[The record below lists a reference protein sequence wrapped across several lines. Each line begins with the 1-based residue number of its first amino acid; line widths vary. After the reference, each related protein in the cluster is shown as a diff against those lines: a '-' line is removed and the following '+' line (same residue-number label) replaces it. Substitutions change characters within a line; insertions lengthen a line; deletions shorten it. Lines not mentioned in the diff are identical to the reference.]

1 MILFC
6 ANKILRHTG
15 VLSAFN
21 VSIGDRIDKDC
32 YNVIFND
39 GSNVIVPEGVKINL
53 INDKTIEINKE
64 KDDCL
69 SGTRSKYRLK
79 KVIPEFLEKNKD
91 PYLIALCLCLPFKN
105 GQIQS
110 RKECL
115 LDLDK
120 IKNEYFRVETQQ
132 SFNDYYK
139 ISAEEGYPN
148 LLKLELKKIRNF
160 TKLKDRFIPD
170 EYLYSC
176 FQDRVDLIRGCM
188 DACGKFYKNETIFE
202 TSSKQLAKDF
212 AFLVRSIG
220 GFCKIRSRIS
230 KKEYFILSIS
240 FDTDFNP
247 FLTRSQIFSPSKNP
261 RIRSIAKIE
270 KAGFLPCLEIP
281 LESVILENLI
291 EIS

>member
-15 VLSAFN
+15 ILSAAD

-39 GSNVIVPEGVKINL
+39 GSNVILPEGVKINL
-53 INDKTIEINKE
+53 IDNKTIEINKE
-64 KDDCL
+64 IDKCA
-69 SGTRSKYRLK
+69 SGSRSKYRLK
-79 KVIPEFLEKNKD
+79 KVIPEFCPKNKD

-110 RKECL
+110 RKKCL

-120 IKNEYFRVETQQ
+120 IKGEYFRIE
-132 SFNDYYK
+132 SKPSCDNYYK
-139 ISAEEGYPN
+139 ICAEEGYPD
-148 LLKLELKKIRNF
+148 LLKLELKKIKNF

-176 FQDRVDLIRGCM
+176 YEDRVNLIRGCM
-188 DACGKFYKNETIFE
+188 DACGRFYKNETTFE

-212 AFLVRSIG
+212 AFLVKSVG
-220 GFCKIRSRIS
+220 GFCKIKSKIS

-247 FLTRSQIFSPSKNP
+247 FSTKGKIFHPSKNP

-281 LESVILENLI
+281 LESVILQNLI

>member
-15 VLSAFN
+15 VLSAADI
-21 VSIGDRIDKDC
+21 SIGDRIDKDC
-32 YNVIFND
+32 YNIIFND
-39 GSNVIVPEGVKINL
+39 GSNVILPEGVKINL
-53 INDKTIEINKE
+53 IDKKIIEINKE
-64 KDDCL
+64 RDDCV
-69 SGTRSKYRLK
+69 SGSRSKYKLK
-79 KVIPEFLEKNKD
+79 KVIPEFSEKNKD

-115 LDLDK
+115 IDLNK
-120 IKNEYFRVETQQ
+120 IKNNYFHIELKP
-132 SFNDYYK
+132 SCDNYYK

-148 LLKLELKKIRNF
+148 LLKLELKKINNF

-188 DACGKFYKNETIFE
+188 DACGRFYKNETTFE

-220 GFCKIRSRIS
+220 GFCKIRSKIS

-247 FLTRSQIFSPSKNP
+247 FLTKAKIFSPSKNP

-270 KAGFLPCLEIP
+270 KAGLLPCLETP
-281 LESVILENLI
+281 LESVILQNLI

>member
-6 ANKILRHTG
+6 ANKILRHSG
-15 VLSAFN
+15 ILSAAD

-32 YNVIFND
+32 YNVVFND
-39 GSNVIVPEGVKINL
+39 GSNVILPEGVKINL
-53 INDKTIEINKE
+53 LDKKVIEINKE
-64 KDDCL
+64 RNDCS
-69 SGTRSKYRLK
+69 SGSRSKYRLK
-79 KVIPEFLEKNKD
+79 KIIPEFCTKNKD

-105 GQIQS
+105 GRIQS
-110 RKECL
+110 RKKCL

-120 IKNEYFRVETQQ
+120 IKGEYFRIEPKA
-132 SFNDYYK
+132 SCDNYYK
-139 ISAEEGYPN
+139 ISAEEGYPD
-148 LLKLELKKIRNF
+148 LLKLELKKIKNF

-176 FQDRVDLIRGCM
+176 YEDRVNLIRGCM
-188 DACGKFYKNETIFE
+188 DACGRFYKNETTFE

-212 AFLVRSIG
+212 AFLVKSIG
-220 GFCKIRSRIS
+220 GFCKIKSKIS

-247 FLTRSQIFSPSKNP
+247 FLTKDIIFHPSKNP

-281 LESVILENLI
+281 LESVILQNLI

>member
-15 VLSAFN
+15 ILSAAD

-39 GSNVIVPEGVKINL
+39 GSNVILPEGVKINL
-53 INDKTIEINKE
+53 IDNKTIEINKE
-64 KDDCL
+64 IDNCV
-69 SGTRSKYRLK
+69 SGSRSKYRLK
-79 KVIPEFLEKNKD
+79 KVIPEFCPKNKD

-110 RKECL
+110 RKKCL

-120 IKNEYFRVETQQ
+120 IKGEYFRIEPKP
-132 SFNDYYK
+132 SCDNYYK
-139 ISAEEGYPN
+139 ICAEEGYPD
-148 LLKLELKKIRNF
+148 LLKLELKKIKNF

-176 FQDRVDLIRGCM
+176 YEDRVNLIRGCM
-188 DACGKFYKNETIFE
+188 DACGRFYKNETTFE

-212 AFLVRSIG
+212 AFLVKSVG
-220 GFCKIRSRIS
+220 GFCKIKSKIS

-247 FLTRSQIFSPSKNP
+247 FSTKVKIFHPSKNP

-281 LESVILENLI
+281 LESVILQNLI

>member
-6 ANKILRHTG
+6 ANKILRHSG
-15 VLSAFN
+15 ILSAAD

-32 YNVIFND
+32 YNVVFND
-39 GSNVIVPEGVKINL
+39 GSNVILPEGVKINL
-53 INDKTIEINKE
+53 LDKKVIEINKE
-64 KDDCL
+64 RNDCS
-69 SGTRSKYRLK
+69 SGSRSKYRLK
-79 KVIPEFLEKNKD
+79 KIIPDFCTKNKD

-105 GQIQS
+105 GRIQS
-110 RKECL
+110 RKKCL

-120 IKNEYFRVETQQ
+120 IKGEYFRIEPKA
-132 SFNDYYK
+132 SCDNYYK
-139 ISAEEGYPN
+139 ISAEEGYPD
-148 LLKLELKKIRNF
+148 LLKLELKKIKNF

-176 FQDRVDLIRGCM
+176 YEDRVNLIRGCM
-188 DACGKFYKNETIFE
+188 DACGRFYKNETTFE

-212 AFLVRSIG
+212 AFLVKSIG
-220 GFCKIRSRIS
+220 GFCKIKSKIS

-247 FLTRSQIFSPSKNP
+247 FLTKDIIFHPSKNP

-281 LESVILENLI
+281 LESVILQNLI

>member
-6 ANKILRHTG
+6 ANKILRHSG
-15 VLSAFN
+15 ILSVAD

-39 GSNVIVPEGVKINL
+39 GSNVILPEGVKINL
-53 INDKTIEINKE
+53 LEKKIIEINKE
-64 KDDCL
+64 KDDCV

-79 KVIPEFLEKNKD
+79 KVIPEFSGKNKD

-115 LDLDK
+115 IDLDK
-120 IKNEYFRVETQQ
+120 IKNDYFHIEPKP
-132 SFNDYYK
+132 SCNNYYK

-148 LLKLELKKIRNF
+148 LLKLELKKIKNF

-176 FQDRVDLIRGCM
+176 YEDRVNLIRGCM
-188 DACGKFYKNETIFE
+188 DAYGRFYKNETTFE

-212 AFLVRSIG
+212 AFLVRSVG
-220 GFCKIRSRIS
+220 GFCKIRSKMS
-230 KKEYFILSIS
+230 KKEYFMLSIS

-247 FLTRSQIFSPSKNP
+247 FLTKAQVFSPSKNP

-270 KAGFLPCLEIP
+270 KSG
-281 LESVILENLI
+281 
-291 EIS
+291 ISTLFRNPA

>member
-1 MILFC
+1 
-6 ANKILRHTG
+6 
-15 VLSAFN
+15 
-21 VSIGDRIDKDC
+21 
-32 YNVIFND
+32 
-39 GSNVIVPEGVKINL
+39 
-53 INDKTIEINKE
+53 
-64 KDDCL
+64 
-69 SGTRSKYRLK
+69 
-79 KVIPEFLEKNKD
+79 
-91 PYLIALCLCLPFKN
+91 
-105 GQIQS
+105 
-110 RKECL
+110 L

-120 IKNEYFRVETQQ
+120 IKNDYFHIEVEP
-132 SFNDYYK
+132 SSDDYHK
-139 ISAEEGYPN
+139 ISDEKGYPN
-148 LLKLELKKIRNF
+148 LLKLELKKIKNF

-188 DACGKFYKNETIFE
+188 DACGRFYKNETTFE

-220 GFCKIRSRIS
+220 GFCKIRSKIS

-247 FLTRSQIFSPSKNP
+247 FLTKAKIFSPSKNP

-270 KAGFLPCLEIP
+270 KAGLLPCLETP
-281 LESVILENLI
+281 LESVILQNLI

>member
-6 ANKILRHTG
+6 ANKILRHSG
-15 VLSAFN
+15 ILSVAD

-39 GSNVIVPEGVKINL
+39 GSNVILPEGVKINL
-53 INDKTIEINKE
+53 LEKKIIEINKE
-64 KDDCL
+64 KDDCV

-79 KVIPEFLEKNKD
+79 KVIPEFSGKNKD

-115 LDLDK
+115 IDLDK
-120 IKNEYFRVETQQ
+120 IKNDYFRIEPKP
-132 SFNDYYK
+132 SCSNYYK

-148 LLKLELKKIRNF
+148 LLKLELKKIKNF

-176 FQDRVDLIRGCM
+176 YEDRINLIRGCM
-188 DACGKFYKNETIFE
+188 DAYGRFYKNETTFE

-212 AFLVRSIG
+212 AFLVRSVG
-220 GFCKIRSRIS
+220 GFCKIRSKMS

-247 FLTRSQIFSPSKNP
+247 FLTKAQVFSPSKNP

-270 KAGFLPCLEIP
+270 KAGSLPCLEIP
-281 LESVILENLI
+281 LESVILQNLI
-291 EIS
+291 EVS